1 MLQKILI
8 GAYMLLTAQNF
19 QNQKKNIWQPYFIIY
34 QSKETL
40 MSNLNTKFQA
50 SLIQIDCEL

>member
-1 MLQKILI
+1 MLQNFLI

-19 QNQKKNIWQPYFIIY
+19 QNQKKNIWQPDFIIL

-40 MSNLNTKFQA
+40 MSNSNTKFQA
-50 SLIQIDCEL
+50 SLIQID